1 MNKSEFVDAVAVK
14 AEMSKADAAVA
25 VDAVL
30 DAVTDALK
38 DGQQVTLVG
47 FGTFQVKRREAR
59 QGHNPQTRE
68 PISIPASNVPSFKAG
83 KALKETVN

>member
-1 MNKSEFVDAVAVK
+1 MNKSEFVDAVATK

-30 DAVTDALK
+30 DTVTDALK

-47 FGTFQVKRREAR
+47 FGTFQVKERKAR

-83 KALKETVN
+83 KGLKDSVN